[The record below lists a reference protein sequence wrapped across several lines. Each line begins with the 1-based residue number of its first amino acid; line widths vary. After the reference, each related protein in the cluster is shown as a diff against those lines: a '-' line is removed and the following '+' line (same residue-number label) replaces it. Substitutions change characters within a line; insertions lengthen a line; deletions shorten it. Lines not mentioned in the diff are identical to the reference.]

1 MTENNANLPD
11 FKTWYRT
18 LLNAVVQEMVRV
30 EAISGE
36 NIEAKPFWAIPLRIL
51 IGQIRVQGAQEFIW
65 VISGPDVSTD
75 HIDGNLAASP
85 RDAARHFAMKWQMD
99 AERLN
104 TLVKQ
109 KAEVVNP
116 EVDREAFAN
125 TLIGYA
131 ESLYDIVN
139 NDDFWD
145 QT

>member
-36 NIEAKPFWAIPLRIL
+36 NIEAKPSWAIPLRIL

>member
-1 MTENNANLPD
+1 MTENNDNLPD

-36 NIEAKPFWAIPLRIL
+36 NIEAKPSWAIPLRIL

-131 ESLYDIVN
+131 ESLYNIVN

>member
-1 MTENNANLPD
+1 
-11 FKTWYRT
+11 
-18 LLNAVVQEMVRV
+18 
-30 EAISGE
+30 
-36 NIEAKPFWAIPLRIL
+36 
-51 IGQIRVQGAQEFIW
+51 QEFIW

>member
-36 NIEAKPFWAIPLRIL
+36 NIEAKPSWAIPLRIL

-131 ESLYDIVN
+131 ESLYNIVN

-145 QT
+145 HT

>member
-1 MTENNANLPD
+1 MSENNANLPD

-51 IGQIRVQGAQEFIW
+51 IGQIRVQGTQEFIW